1 MNTKK
6 RTDKISKNVFNEKYF
21 EIEGGHLLEG
31 TIKISG
37 AKNSALVL
45 MAASILSRGQ
55 INLFN
60 VPKISDVLIMTKIL
74 TGMGMNIKLNANQL
88 KINTK
93 EISPPSQD
101 LFFDLFNALRVSFFC
116 IGPLLTRFGKAKIP
130 LPGGCLIGS
139 RPIDE
144 HINSLKKLGV
154 IFQFKNNYLDAEV
167 ITPNKRLL
175 GAKINFTCK
184 SVGATE
190 TLLMAASLAKGTTI
204 LNNAAQEPEIIDLAN
219 MLNLMGARI
228 KGAGSN
234 CITIEGVESLK
245 GCNYTVM
252 PDRIEAGTFLIA
264 AAITRSKISLF
275 PCETNHLKT
284 VIKKLEHCGCKFEY
298 SQNFLRIIPNQILNS
313 VHITTSP
320 FPGFPTDLQAPF
332 MALMA
337 TANGTSEIKE
347 TVFENRMHHV
357 KELNRMGANITVKD
371 NIATVVGVKNL
382 QGKTVLGSDLRAT
395 AALALA
401 GLSANGKTTVRGLEH
416 LERGYEDF
424 SKKLHGIG
432 AIILKK

>member
-21 EIEGGHLLEG
+21 EIEGGHSLEG

-284 VIKKLEHCGCKFEY
+284 VIKKLEYCGCKFEY